1 MIDNDENTVGR
12 KHCGWGWGGI
22 NYVYNEVFKSK
33 QNKLYVNKVSII
45 IMIRLGMSYFR
56 INFLLYVYKITYII
70 IMIKIMK

>member
-1 MIDNDENTVGR
+1 MMKNTVGR

-22 NYVYNEVFKSK
+22 NYVYNEVFKTK

-70 IMIKIMK
+70 IIMIKIMK